1 MKLQISSIGRWS
13 NGPEKG
19 VYDHYAARIDKSGK
33 AIGLGPLTLKEI
45 TFKKPVTRDVEAD
58 ALLESVASDSYVLA
72 LDEQGK
78 TASSEAIASLIA
90 DERDQ
95 GRPLFT
101 VLIGGA
107 DGHGSDIKHKAHK
120 RLSLGAMTWP
130 HLLVRGLI
138 AEQLYRAI
146 TILSG
151 HPYHR
156 G

>member
-33 AIGLGPLTLKEI
+33 AVGLGPLVLKEI
-45 TFKKPVTRDVEAD
+45 TFKNQASRDLEAE
-58 ALLESVASDSYVLA
+58 ALLDSVAPDSYVLA
-72 LDEQGK
+72 LDETGK
-78 TASSEAIASLIA
+78 TASSKAITGLIA
-90 DERDQ
+90 DQRDS
-95 GRPLFT
+95 GRSHFS

-107 DGHGSDIKHKAHK
+107 DGHGPAIKQRAD
-120 RLSLGAMTWP
+120 RLLSLGAMTWP
-130 HLLVRGLI
+130 HLLVRGLM

>member
-19 VYDHYAARIDKSGK
+19 VYDHYAARIEKSGK
-33 AIGLGPLTLKEI
+33 PMGLGPLTLKEI
-45 TFKKPVTRDVEAD
+45 TFKKPATRDVEAD
-58 ALLESVASDSYVLA
+58 ALLASVAPDSYVLA
-72 LDEQGK
+72 LDEHGK
-78 TASSEAIASLIA
+78 TASSEAIARLIGG
-90 DERDQ
+90 ERDQ
-95 GRPLFT
+95 GRPHFT

-107 DGHGSDIKHKAHK
+107 DGHGPDIKRKADSQ
-120 RLSLGAMTWP
+120 LSLGAMTWP